1 MSYKLHLP
9 ESTIVA
15 QEREA
20 YQEARTET
28 YYEGSEARDPFD
40 RRTQPA
46 LSQAWEDGYTDEL
59 ESFA

>member
-9 ESTIVA
+9 EEFIVS

-28 YYEGSEARDPFD
+28 YYSGSDARNPFD
-40 RRTQPA
+40 RSTQA
-46 LSQAWEDGYTDEL
+46 AQSEAWENGYTDEL
-59 ESFA
+59 EQYA